1 MKCPLRSF
9 RGKGTYDQDQSEDL
23 DCLKEEC
30 AWWDNKFDGCSILEL
45 NRTLYL
51 ISEYIERIT
60 LNMPYEAQFRR

>member
-30 AWWDNKFDGCSILEL
+30 AWWQKDLE
-45 NRTLYL
+45 NCIIYQAGMEIGTLCL
-51 ISEYIERIT
+51 FLEDIKDK
-60 LNMPYEAQFRR
+60 MPKEFQFGK